1 MDKMLYLYTSFNGR
15 LNRQPFWLASI
26 GLFLL
31 ALVLSVV
38 VILPLASISAQ
49 LGKAV
54 NFVLSVA
61 ILYPVCALGVKR
73 LKDRNKPLWLMAV
86 FIAPSLLFQVLDLL
100 GLATQSVSIQG
111 QAIAAPTLLGSAIGL
126 IGLIVGIWG
135 LITLGFKK
143 GTTGPNP
150 YGPDPLAT
158 IHTENNA

>member
-1 MDKMLYLYTSFNGR
+1 MNKILYLYTSFNGR

-26 GLFLL
+26 GLLL
-31 ALVLSVV
+31 VALVLSVV
-38 VILPLASISAQ
+38 VILPLSSISTL

-54 NFVLSVA
+54 SFILSIA

-86 FIAPSLLFQVLDLL
+86 FIAPNLLFQVLDVL
-100 GLATQSVSIQG
+100 GLATQNVSIQG
-111 QAIAAPTLLGSAIGL
+111 QTIAAPTILGSAIGL
-126 IGLIVGIWG
+126 VGLVIGIWG

-150 YGPDPLAT
+150 HGPDPLAT
-158 IHTENNA
+158 IHTESHT